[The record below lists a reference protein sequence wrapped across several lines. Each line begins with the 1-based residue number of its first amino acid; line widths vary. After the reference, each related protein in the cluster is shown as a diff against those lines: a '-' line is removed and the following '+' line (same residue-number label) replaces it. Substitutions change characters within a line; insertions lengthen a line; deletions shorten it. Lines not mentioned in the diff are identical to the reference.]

1 MLKIIDFLKLPSLG
15 QSYMVAGYDGIFNV
29 IKKLEI
35 MEEPYP
41 SVLPYLVPSGF
52 MLTNFWSMKEDKEG
66 RYKLV
71 KSMIDHRCA
80 GFGIMPWPHL
90 NDIVDDEIVELANK
104 HGFPIIYISSN
115 CRWGNII
122 SEYGVLAY
130 SDMSSSLDSRMGDAL
145 SIFAEFHDDSNIG
158 RFCRNIGKFLD
169 LPVIMSTNTVYS
181 SDSGDINVA
190 VLIAKIQAV
199 CQQSRS
205 SLTSPISIR
214 FDDIHLALVYFGKR
228 SLVAACI
235 PNSTLNSQ
243 ALQLFHKIAPTAVKE
258 LDKFCANS
266 YNEWNHPAI
275 NNLDDTPMFYL
286 LIKRKD
292 VENVEK
298 KLDYKYIIYEKNQ
311 FFHYCILLIPNQ
323 FKKLN
328 EVYSVL
334 QELFFLLK
342 PDLFIFSKQS
352 FSKRELLNEIEPLKY
367 AVNTLS
373 YLQGI
378 YSSDEL
384 PLLYILSYV
393 PYEYKSHLFP
403 SFANEK
409 LREEEK
415 MFMDTLRLY
424 LVIHTISDV
433 ASLLG
438 IHGNSVKYRIRKAL
452 KYFGYKGETV
462 LGEVPYIKLLM
473 QLEFLIIDD

>member
-41 SVLPYLVPSGF
+41 FVLQYLLPNGF

-66 RYKLV
+66 RYQLIKA
-71 KSMIDHRCA
+71 MIDHRCA

-90 NDIVDDEIVELANK
+90 NDVIDDEIIELANK
-104 HGFPIIYISSN
+104 HAFPIIYISSN

-130 SDMSSSLDSRMGDAL
+130 SDMSSSLDSRMGDVL
-145 SIFAEFHDDSNIG
+145 SIFAEFHEDSNIG
-158 RFCRNIGKFLD
+158 KFCRNIGKFLD

-181 SDSGDINVA
+181 SESHEINVA
-190 VLIAKIQAV
+190 LLMAKIQAV

-205 SLTSPISIR
+205 TLTSPISIR
-214 FDDIHLALVYFGKR
+214 FQDSHLALVYFGKR
-228 SLVAACI
+228 SLVVACI
-235 PNSTLNSQ
+235 PNSMLNNQ
-243 ALQLFHKIAPTAVKE
+243 ALQLFHKLAPTAVKE
-258 LDKFCANS
+258 LDKFCASS

-275 NNLDDTPMFYL
+275 HNLDDTPMFYA

-292 VENVEK
+292 LENIEK

-311 FFHYCILLIPNQ
+311 FFQYFILLIPHQ
-323 FKKLN
+323 CERLN
-328 EVYSVL
+328 EAYAIF
-334 QELFFLLK
+334 QELMFLLK

-352 FSKRELLNEIEPLKY
+352 YNKRELLNEIEPLKY

-373 YLQGI
+373 YLKGI

-403 SFANEK
+403 CFDNTK
-409 LREEEK
+409 LKEEEK
-415 MFMDTLRLY
+415 VFMNTLRLY
-424 LVIHTISDV
+424 LAVRTISDV

-462 LGEVPYIKLLM
+462 LGEIPYIKLLM
-473 QLEFLIIDD
+473 QLEFIIIDD